1 MTFTERANAFVGWV
15 STETRSMFKK
25 TLVALAVFLA
35 TQTSSVQAHTKVE
48 PTKAQAEK
56 SSIEKIEVRGVRQR
70 LEKAGMLSDSIMKT
84 EVISSELMDN
94 KNAVNLTEAINNT
107 PGVRVSN
114 ECSMCGVK
122 RIMLNGLRGEQ
133 TTILVDGLPVHAMI
147 AGYYAV
153 DAIPTTG
160 LDRIEVARGAG
171 ASLIAPEAIG
181 GTINII
187 TKTAT
192 ENGAALDVSMGENGN
207 RKIGILGT
215 GVSEDERTRATLI
228 AQYDSREQADED
240 NNKVNEAPSQDNR
253 TFTVRVSH
261 DLTERDNLVLRYSNV
276 NSEIFGG
283 PMLGE
288 TFADGKADSI
298 GDVLSSFDNIAS
310 DVIFEGGDVRNK
322 FIGKAWETTEW
333 IHTQRDEL
341 SLSWL
346 RELNDNWNMTL
357 SGSYSDHIQDSF
369 YEGFR
374 YYAEDKMLYL
384 DARFNYFL
392 NDNHLLTFGS
402 DRRTEEMRSS
412 SSGEGNPNYVSD
424 SFDYDVQGFYL
435 QDTWQATDDLEINMA
450 LRYDHVQAD
459 FIDPKKPGKEIDK
472 SILAPRI
479 DMRYNH
485 NDSWTSRLSAGRGYR
500 APLSF
505 FETDHGVLDASLGF
519 DIDIQ
524 ELERST
530 SATYA
535 LSYSA
540 DQLTATTS
548 FAWTQ
553 VENLAML
560 SETADGVPLLTQL
573 QGDARVTTADLALGY
588 DITDDLTL
596 NFTAE
601 GFFYDDAF
609 KSSYSLAPIEQR
621 LTLNADWNVHG
632 WDLFANL
639 VWIGG
644 RDLSEYGYEGYN
656 QVDVNGDVI
665 ASSKKSTDAPS
676 YWTLDLKITKSLT
689 DNVDFYAGVN
699 NLLDYTQVN
708 EGETPLFFDA
718 DGGYDVAYI
727 WGPLRGREI
736 YAGVKAHF

>member
-1 MTFTERANAFVGWV
+1 
-15 STETRSMFKK
+15 MFNK
-25 TLVALAVFLA
+25 TSVALAVLLA
-35 TQTSSVQAHTKVE
+35 ITAPNALAHSKPAKTD
-48 PTKAQAEK
+48 TTAEEK
-56 SSIEKIEVRGVRQR
+56 IETIEVRGVRQR
-70 LEKAGMLSDSIMKT
+70 LEKAGVLSDNIMKT
-84 EVISSELMDN
+84 EVIGSELMDN

-192 ENGAALDVSMGENGN
+192 ENGATVDISAGENGN
-207 RKIGILGT
+207 RKVGILGT
-215 GVSEDERTRATLI
+215 GVSEDGRSRVTLI
-228 AQYDSREQADED
+228 AQYDDRDQVDED
-240 NNKVNEAPSQDNR
+240 NNKVNEAPAQENR
-253 TFTVRVSH
+253 TFTVRMSH
-261 DLTERDNLVLRYSNV
+261 DLTDSDNLVLRYSNV
-276 NSEIFGG
+276 DSEIFGG

-288 TFADGKADSI
+288 TYADGKASSI
-298 GDVLSSFDNIAS
+298 GTVLSAFDNVES
-310 DVIFEGGDVRNK
+310 DELFAGGDVRND

-333 IHTQRDEL
+333 IHTQRDEV

-346 RELNDNWNMTL
+346 HELSSDWNMTL
-357 SGSYSDHIQDSF
+357 STSYSDHMQDSF

-374 YYAEDKMLYL
+374 YYAEDTMVYL

-392 NDNHLLTFGS
+392 NDSHLLTFGS
-402 DRRTEEMRSS
+402 DNRREEMRSR
-412 SSGEGNPNYVSD
+412 SSGEGEPDYVSD
-424 SFDYDVQGFYL
+424 SFDYDVLGFYL
-435 QDTWQATDDLEINMA
+435 QDTWQATDELEIAMA

-459 FIDPKKPGKEIDK
+459 FIDPKKPGTEIDK
-472 SILAPRI
+472 SILAPRVDI
-479 DMRYNH
+479 RYSH

-505 FETDHGVLDASLGF
+505 FETDHGVLDAALGF
-519 DIDIQ
+519 EIDIE

-535 LSYSA
+535 LSYTGDA
-540 DQLTATTS
+540 LTMTTS
-548 FAWTQ
+548 VAWTE
-553 VENLAML
+553 VEHLAML
-560 SETADGVPLLTQL
+560 TETDKGVPLLTQM
-573 QGDARVTTADLALGY
+573 DETAAVTTADIAFGY
-588 DITDDLTL
+588 DVSDNLTL

-609 KSSYSLAPIEQR
+609 KSSYSLAPVEER
-621 LTLNADWNVHG
+621 LTLNADWLVHG
-632 WDLFANL
+632 WDIFANL
-639 VWIGG
+639 VWIGA
-644 RDLSEYGYEGYN
+644 RDLADYGYEGYN
-656 QVDVNGDVI
+656 QIDSNGDVI
-665 ASSKKSTDAPS
+665 LASKKSTKAPS
-676 YWTLDLKITKSLT
+676 YWTLDLKVTRALS
-689 DNVDFYAGVN
+689 DNIDFYAGVN
-699 NLLDYTQVN
+699 NLFDYTQVT

-718 DGGYDVAYI
+718 SGGYDVAYI
-727 WGPLRGREI
+727 WGPLRGREV
-736 YAGVKAHF
+736 YAGIKASF